1 MTTLSDPVKLAL
13 VQALACFDTPSQAV
27 DHVKQEFGITITR
40 QQASAYDPTKV
51 SGKKLSVKLKAVFD
65 TTRDSFLKQTND
77 IPIVHRAYRLRV
89 LQRELERA
97 EARGNVAM
105 VLQLLEHAAK
115 EVGGMFTNRREVSG
129 PGGGPVQS
137 VQLTVPID
145 PIEAAAA
152 YQKLMQELDVA
163 SRTVREQF

>member
-1 MTTLSDPVKLAL
+1 MKLAM
-13 VQALACFDTPSQAV
+13 VQALACFDTPAQVV
-27 DHVKQEFGITITR
+27 DHIKQEFGVVITR
-40 QQASAYDPTKV
+40 QRASAYDPTKV
-51 SGKKLSVKLKAVFD
+51 SGKKLSAKLKAVFHAS
-65 TTRDSFLKQTND
+65 REAFLTQTSD
-77 IPIVHRAYRLRV
+77 IPIAHRSYRLRV

-105 VLQLLEHAAK
+105 VLQLLEQAAK

-163 SRTVREQF
+163 SRTVRELY